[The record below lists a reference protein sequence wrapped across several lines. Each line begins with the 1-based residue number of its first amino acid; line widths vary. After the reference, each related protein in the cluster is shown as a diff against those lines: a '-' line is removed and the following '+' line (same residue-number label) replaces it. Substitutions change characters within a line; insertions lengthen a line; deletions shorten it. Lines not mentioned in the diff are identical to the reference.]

1 MGILDTRHVK
11 DDSDEEEDILD
22 DDFEQIDGNEELVTH
37 ITKFNKD
44 LPHFYY
50 ER

>member
-1 MGILDTRHVK
+1 MILETRHVK
-11 DDSDEEEDILD
+11 EDSDDEEDILD
-22 DDFEQIDGNEELVTH
+22 DELEPLDGNEELVPN

-50 ER
+50 EM